1 MLKQHINTN
10 AADLSHVD
18 SISAAFSTPSFLI
31 FRTVSLIYLPKRVIV
46 CTTERET
53 EPKTTKERG
62 KHYVARRHDSGTD
75 QGRQDG
81 GSLLDKG
88 LRRGQPVRHQ
98 RGRISKLTLK
108 ENGKV
113 IYNYDRGEDVPEQ
126 NEAAEIALAI
136 LMYEYK

>member
-1 MLKQHINTN
+1 M
-10 AADLSHVD
+10 
-18 SISAAFSTPSFLI
+18 
-31 FRTVSLIYLPKRVIV
+31 
-46 CTTERET
+46 
-53 EPKTTKERG
+53 
-62 KHYVARRHDSGTD
+62 ARRHDSGTD

-81 GSLLDKG
+81 GSLLGKG
-88 LRRGQPVRHQ
+88 YDEGSQYGINE
-98 RGRISKLTLK
+98 GRISKLTLK